1 MTQKPKGVYVHNCRF
16 AGKRAKVKMSDFI
29 PEELQLIIEMNQSND
44 QYGLQIKNVKGEFFP
59 YLRDMFPQE
68 FTTVHQLRMS
78 DSASVRILMDRVEDA
93 VLSYTKTESYRLKS
107 DEWMEGFDYALE
119 LMQNEMFEIDRD
131 VKEDRNADQG

>member
-1 MTQKPKGVYVHNCRF
+1 
-16 AGKRAKVKMSDFI
+16 MSDFI
-29 PEELQLIIEMNQSND
+29 PEELQLIIEMNQSKE